1 MKKFNG
7 LIRIISI
14 FIWTFF
20 LFAHADV
27 SAQQNIKKTL
37 DDFNEIHDWVE
48 SKSEKTE
55 IELTSSQG
63 FEDKA
68 IRVNFDFSKR
78 KGHVI
83 ITKDV
88 SISLPQN
95 YKFIFYVR
103 GITPD
108 NNLEFKL
115 IDDKGN
121 TYWKKWDNFKFSPNW
136 QKIVL
141 NKRNVAYGWGPGPRG
156 DLKEIKKIEFAISCG
171 EGGKGYID
179 IDELSFVGFEKKAS
193 NIKVEAK
200 ASSFEDSQHKAAC
213 AVDGNTETLWKSK
226 SSELEWL
233 EIGLDKPRTLTGL
246 RLHWG
251 KTYAKQYDILV
262 SEDKKKWHVVYTAL
276 DSDGVVDDIY
286 FEKIKAGFL
295 KVSAKKRS
303 LPYGYEL
310 YEVSIKEA
318 DEGVLTQAS
327 SSSGDAENITDG
339 RMDTVWQ
346 SNQENKQWLEINFQ
360 TQKEIAGL
368 FIYWGENYA
377 QSYDVALSDDGID
390 WFTVY
395 TQTKGN
401 GGRDKIY
408 FWETQTQRVRIKL
421 NKSALENSFSIKE
434 IEIKDPAEAGSLKA
448 KYELAGQESPLGYY
462 PRWLSKEQGY
472 WTIVG
477 VADDHNEALFG
488 EDGTIEPHKQGF
500 SIMPF
505 LYLDNKLITRED
517 VAVTQSLENEY
528 LPLPLVK
535 WDYKDITMQIKLFA
549 YGKPGES
556 SAYAWYNIKNDRKE
570 TVTGKLFLA
579 IRPFQ
584 IYPPWWPCEEQGGFS
599 PIYNIQYKNYTVE
612 VNQKYKIFPLIKPVD
627 FGSQPGMIQVDDLP
641 EGDIVN
647 VIQKGVLPPNKDLA
661 QCPDWD
667 PVDWDAS
674 GALEYSYTLK
684 PGESKDYFIAIP
696 FHDKDPHLNINMK
709 ESQISAKI
717 KKMFQENVDFWKS
730 KVNKI
735 EINIPDKD
743 MINTF
748 KSNIAYNLITKDGPS
763 LQPGPRNY
771 DKAWIR
777 DGGIVSSLFLKLG
790 LVDEAK
796 EFIDW
801 YTGYQYETGEIP
813 PIVRMKE
820 GPEIV
825 DEYDSQ
831 GEFIFTV
838 FQYYVF
844 TKDKTWLKNKLPN
857 VVKALEYLVY
867 LRSQRLTPEYEVT
880 EKKVFYG
887 ILPDSIS
894 HEGYVPPVHSYWDNF
909 WALEGWRSG
918 VKIAQALE
926 EDELAQWAQKEY
938 DKLKKSVYKSI
949 DMVIKTKNI
958 DYVPGCVEK
967 ADYDPASTA
976 CAIIYCNELPNLPQ
990 PQTNNTFSKYY
1001 FELKKRMFTSA
1012 ASRFIFG
1019 PYEIR
1024 NAAAFAYMGQKIR
1037 ALDTLKYLLKHR
1049 QPIAWNQ
1056 WAEVI
1061 DTGYRPP
1068 FYLGDMPHT
1077 WIGAEYLNAVRS
1089 LFVCE
1094 QNEQLILG
1102 VGIDDAWLKKG
1113 VSVKDLHTYYGDIS
1127 YSLKQEKEILKARF
1141 SGDAESP
1148 PGGFVFKVSKAN
1160 RVEQIMLNGQNYK
1173 NTDTDSEIKFFELPA
1188 KIDIYYKK

>member
-1 MKKFNG
+1 MKLLNKVV
-7 LIRIISI
+7 LSI
-14 FIWTFF
+14 FVSTFTVLLF
-20 LFAHADV
+20 LGINANAEDDPRK
-27 SAQQNIKKTL
+27 IL
-37 DDFNEIHDWVE
+37 DDFNEFYDWVE

-63 FEDKA
+63 FKGKA
-68 IRVNFDFSKR
+68 MRVNFDFTKR
-78 KGHVI
+78 KGYVV

-95 YKFIFYVR
+95 YKFIFYLK
-103 GITPD
+103 GMTPD

-141 NKRNVAYGWGPGPRG
+141 NKRNVTYGWGPGPGG
-156 DLKEIKKIEFAISCG
+156 DLKEIRKVEFAISCG

-179 IDELSFVGFEKKAS
+179 IDELSFIGFEEKAR
-193 NIKVEAK
+193 NVKMEAN
-200 ASSFEDSQHKAAC
+200 ASSFEDSQYEASC
-213 AVDGNTETLWKSK
+213 AVDGDTETLWKSK
-226 SSELEWL
+226 SSEREWL

-262 SEDKKKWHVVYTAL
+262 SEDKKKWHTVYTAL

-286 FEKIKAGFL
+286 FRKIKARFL
-295 KVSAKKRS
+295 KVSTKKRS
-303 LPYGYEL
+303 LPYYGYEL

-318 DEGVLTQAS
+318 DEEVLTQAS
-327 SSSGDAENITDG
+327 SSSADAENVTDG
-339 RMDTVWQ
+339 RIDTVWQ
-346 SNQENKQWLEINFQ
+346 SSQEDKQWLEINFQ

-377 QSYDVALSDDGID
+377 RSYDIALSDDGID

-421 NKSALENSFSIKE
+421 NKSALKNGFSIKE

-477 VADDHNEALFG
+477 VADDHKEALFG

-517 VAVTQSLENEY
+517 ATVTLSLENEY
-528 LPLPLVK
+528 LPLPSVK

-556 SAYAWYNIKNDRKE
+556 SGYAWYNITNNRKK
-570 TVTGKLFLA
+570 TVPGKLFLA

-584 IYPPWWPCEEQGGFS
+584 IYPPWWPCQDRGGFTTV
-599 PIYNIQYKNYTVE
+599 YNIQYENHTVE
-612 VNQKYKIFPLIKPVD
+612 VNQEHKIYPLIKPVD
-627 FGSQPGMIQVDDLP
+627 FGAQPGLIHVDNLP

-647 VIQKGVLPPNKDLA
+647 VIQRGVLPPNKDLA
-661 QCPDWD
+661 QCADWD

-696 FHDKDPHLNINMK
+696 FHDKAPHLNINMK

-717 KKMFQENVDFWKS
+717 KQMFQENIDFWES
-730 KVNKI
+730 KVNIIKI
-735 EINIPDKD
+735 DIPDKA

-763 LQPGPRNY
+763 LQPGSRNY

-777 DGGIVSSLFLKLG
+777 DGGIVSSIFLKLG
-790 LVDEAK
+790 LVDEAR

-801 YTGYQYETGEIP
+801 YTEYQYETGEIP
-813 PIVRMKE
+813 PIIRMEE
-820 GPEIV
+820 GPEMV

-831 GEFIFTV
+831 GEFVFTV

-857 VVKALEYLVY
+857 IVKALEYLVY
-867 LRSQRLTPEYEVT
+867 LRSQRLTPEYQAT

-926 EDELAQWAQKEY
+926 DDELAQWAQEEY
-938 DKLKKSVYKSI
+938 GKLKKSVYESI
-949 DMVIKTKNI
+949 DMVIRTKNI
-958 DYVPGCVEK
+958 NYVPGCVEK
-967 ADYDPASTA
+967 ADYDPAATA
-976 CAIIYCNELPNLPQ
+976 CAIIYCDELPNLPQ

-1001 FELKKRMFTSA
+1001 FELKKRMFTGA
-1012 ASRFIFG
+1012 TSRFIFG

-1024 NAAAFAYMGQKIR
+1024 NAAAFAYMGQRVR
-1037 ALDTLKYLLKHR
+1037 ALDTLKYLLKHH
-1049 QPIAWNQ
+1049 QPIGWNQ

-1061 DTGYRPP
+1061 DTDYRPP

-1077 WIGAEYLNAVRS
+1077 WVGAEYLNAVRS

-1102 VGIDDAWLKKG
+1102 VGIDDAWLKEG
-1113 VSVKDLHTYYGDIS
+1113 VSVKDMPTYYGSIS
-1127 YSLKQEKEILKARF
+1127 YSIEKEENILRAKF
-1141 SGDAESP
+1141 EGDATSP
-1148 PGGFVFKVSKAN
+1148 PGGFVFKIPSAGKVKEVTV
-1160 RVEQIMLNGQNYK
+1160 VEGISNVFSEGEVVFYK
-1173 NTDTDSEIKFFELPA
+1173 LPA
-1188 KIDIYYKK
+1188 EINVCYKE